1 MGRAPTD
8 SKIEMFKECF
18 KRFQHW
24 LPYQELPPRGTQE
37 YDLATTLPR
46 DFERPTTTTMVGI
59 WFDYEMMGANL
70 SPIHW
75 EPLRLQDLYRCPKA
89 LLECDKEYM
98 HYEEKRKN
106 ISSLC
111 EDEEESEHIV
121 NLKTYNTICR
131 ISFMWLFRHKI
142 LTCRLQGAQAK
153 FPDYIRLEYIPEYKL
168 TLAQALHPRVIALG
182 TCRLSLLP
190 SDLLQRIFAL
200 SVDGA

>member
-1 MGRAPTD
+1 MERAPTD

-37 YDLATTLPR
+37 FDLATTLPH
-46 DFERPTTTTMVGI
+46 DFKRPTWLVGI
-59 WFDYEMMGANL
+59 WFDYEIMNANL

-98 HYEEKRKN
+98 HFEDKRRKVCR
-106 ISSLC
+106 IC
-111 EDEEESEHIV
+111 EDEEESEHTV
-121 NLKTYNTICR
+121 NYNTYLTICQ

-142 LTCRLQGAQAK
+142 LTRRLQGAQVM
-153 FPDYIRLEYIPEYKL
+153 FPVHIRPECVQEYKL
-168 TLAQALHPRVIALG
+168 TLVQALHPRIIALG
-182 TCRLSLLP
+182 TCKLSLLS